1 MQRDMDLIRDL
12 LLRLDA
18 MPISIGEAYF
28 LEVNKPPLCKPPLCR
43 AGEDPNKI
51 YYNMRLIADAG
62 FLALTP
68 THPGIGFGL
77 IRLTWHGHEFLD
89 TISDQEIS
97 RKTKD
102 GATKAGGFTVS
113 LLADLAKGLVKTQ
126 IEKHTGIKL

>member
-18 MPISIGEAYF
+18 MPIGIGEAYL
-28 LEVNKPPLCKPPLCR
+28 LEVNKPPLCL

-51 YYNMRLIADAG
+51 YYNMGLIADAG
-62 FLALTP
+62 FLALTRSQP
-68 THPGIGFGL
+68 AIGFGL
-77 IRLTWHGHEFLD
+77 TGLTWQGHEFLD
-89 TISDQEIS
+89 TIRDPEIW
-97 RKTKD
+97 RKTKE